1 MGLLTNYIAYRIGK
15 RSERKQCQK
24 NDDDRQTFS
33 PMSAQC
39 VHYDYCSA
47 RGGCLEFTEC
57 EYE

>member
-1 MGLLTNYIAYRIGK
+1 MGLLANYVAYRIGK
-15 RSERKQCQK
+15 RSGRKEEQK
-24 NDDDRQTFS
+24 NDRQTFS